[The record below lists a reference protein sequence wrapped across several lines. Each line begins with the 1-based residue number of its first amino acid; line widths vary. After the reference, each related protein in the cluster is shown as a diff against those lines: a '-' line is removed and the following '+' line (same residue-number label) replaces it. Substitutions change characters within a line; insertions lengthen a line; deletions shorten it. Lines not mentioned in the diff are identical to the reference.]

1 MEEQE
6 ATMDEKNI
14 NDILQ
19 YYPGVEDIAR
29 YLLEHHVAISAEGG
43 FSLMRDEEVVANAM
57 LGSEVLKIAVDPLD
71 EDSRKAFEEAG
82 YKVIAANDLE
92 TIKTIIK

>member
-6 ATMDEKNI
+6 ATMDENDI

-57 LGSEVLKIAVDPLD
+57 LDQKSLKLSLTPSTRVHGKLSKRLAIKLLPQMIWKPLK
-71 EDSRKAFEEAG
+71 R
-82 YKVIAANDLE
+82 
-92 TIKTIIK
+92 